1 MNTSVVKVPEPFM
14 KDGDDGGGD
23 GDGDGDGDDGV
34 GDGDDDDGGGDGD
47 GARALLVSQT
57 SPSHTNSAMM
67 VTIFTTFSRLSTHL
81 IGFL

>member
-1 MNTSVVKVPEPFM
+1 MKTSVVKVPEPFM

-67 VTIFTTFSRLSTHL
+67 VTIFTTFSQLSTHL

>member
-14 KDGDDGGGD
+14 EDG
-23 GDGDGDGDDGV
+23 
-34 GDGDDDDGGGDGD
+34 DDGGGDGD

-67 VTIFTTFSRLSTHL
+67 VTIFTTFSQLSTHL